1 MEIIYG
7 KSVVLEALKAKHKA
21 YKLYVDTKN
30 KDNQVDE
37 IITLAKGQKVS
48 VIPSDAN
55 YLKQLTN
62 GLHQGVALEVEEYKY
77 YDLDGVLKTINKE
90 KPVFVMLDGLED
102 PHNLGAIL
110 RTCDASG
117 VDGVIIPKN
126 RSVKLSPTVA
136 KVSTGAIEY
145 VKVIEV
151 TNLSQTIKK
160 MKNLGY
166 WICTAEKTEN
176 SIIYDKVDYDMP
188 VVLVIGSEGK
198 GVSRLVKEVSDF
210 IVELPMCGHVNS
222 LNASVSAAILIY
234 EVMKTRRG

>member
-30 KDNQVDE
+30 KDKQIDE
-37 IITLAKGQKVS
+37 ILDLAKKQNLK
-48 VIPSDAN
+48 IQNCDNN
-55 YLKQLTN
+55 YLQNLTK
-62 GLHQGVALEVEEYKY
+62 GLHQGVACEVEEYKY
-77 YDLDGVLKTINKE
+77 YDLDSVLKSLNKE

-126 RSVKLSPTVA
+126 RSVKLSSTVA

-151 TNLSQTIKK
+151 TNLTQTIKK
-160 MKNLGY
+160 LQGLGY
-166 WICTAEKTEN
+166 WICTAEKTDT
-176 SIIYDKVDYDMP
+176 SVLYDKVDYDMP
-188 VVLVIGSEGK
+188 VVLVVGSEGR

-210 IVELPMCGHVNS
+210 IVEIPMCGHVNS

-234 EVMKTRRG
+234 EIMKSRRG

>member
-7 KSVVLEALKAKHKA
+7 KSVVQEALKAKHKA
-21 YKLYVDTKN
+21 MKLYVDN
-30 KDNQVDE
+30 KSKDKQIEE
-37 IITLAKGQKVS
+37 IITLAKSQNLK
-48 VIPSDAN
+48 IQFCDN
-55 YLKQLTN
+55 TYLQTLTK

-77 YDLDGVLKTINKE
+77 YDLDQVLKNLKKE

-126 RSVKLSPTVA
+126 RTVKLSSTVA

-151 TNLSQTIKK
+151 TNLTQTIKK
-160 MKNLGY
+160 LQQAGY
-166 WICTAEKTEN
+166 WICTAEKTDN
-176 SIIYDKVDYDMP
+176 SVLYDKIDYDMP
-188 VVLVIGSEGK
+188 VVLVIGSEGR
-198 GVSRLVKEVSDF
+198 GVSRLVKEASDF
-210 IVELPMCGHVNS
+210 IVEIPMCGHVNS

>member
-21 YKLYVDTKN
+21 SKLYVDTKA
-30 KDNQVDE
+30 KDKQVDE
-37 IITLAKGQKVS
+37 IITLAKGQKIA
-48 VIPSDAN
+48 VISSDAN

-62 GLHQGVALEVEEYKY
+62 GLHQGVALEVENYKY
-77 YDLDGVLKTINKE
+77 YDLDSVLKIINKE

-151 TNLSQTIKK
+151 TNLTQTIKK
-160 MKNLGY
+160 MKSLGY
-166 WICTAEKTEN
+166 WICTAEKTDN
-176 SIIYDKVDYDMP
+176 SIMYDKIDYDMP
-188 VVLVIGSEGK
+188 VVLVVGSEGK
-198 GVSRLVKEVSDF
+198 GVSRLVKDVSDF

>member
-7 KSVVLEALKAKHKA
+7 KSVVLEALKANHPA
-21 YKLYVDTKN
+21 SKLYVEAKS
-30 KDNQVDE
+30 KDPQLDE
-37 IITLAKGQKVS
+37 IINLAKKKNLKINS
-48 VIPSDAN
+48 VDNN
-55 YLKQLTN
+55 YLQNLTK

-77 YDLDGVLKTINKE
+77 YDLDKVLKNLNKE

-151 TNLSQTIKK
+151 TNLTQTIKK
-160 MKNLGY
+160 LQSLGY
-166 WICTAEKTEN
+166 WVCTAEKTNN
-176 SIIYDKVDYDMP
+176 SVLYDKVDYDMP

-198 GVSRLVKEVSDF
+198 GVSRLVKEASDF
-210 IVELPMCGHVNS
+210 IIEIPMCGHVNS

-234 EVMKTRRG
+234 EIMKTRRG